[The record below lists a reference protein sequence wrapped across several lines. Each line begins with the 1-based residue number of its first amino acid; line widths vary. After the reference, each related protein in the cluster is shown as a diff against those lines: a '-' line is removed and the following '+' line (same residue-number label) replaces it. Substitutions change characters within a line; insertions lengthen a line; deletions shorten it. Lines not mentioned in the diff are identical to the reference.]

1 MPPRWNRLRNR
12 IAQQQ
17 AIGILDS
24 GLGGLSVLREIHALL
39 PAEDLLYIADS
50 AWCPYGRRSFEE
62 IRARTAELTDF
73 LIDHGAKAIVI
84 ACNSAT
90 IAAIESLR
98 ASYPL
103 PFVGMEPA
111 VKPAAQL
118 SRKGAIGVL
127 ATEASLAGERFHR
140 LVNDHSRGIRVI
152 TRPCPE
158 FVDLVEAGVLDG
170 PEAEGVVREVLVP
183 LLAEGVDVLVL
194 GCSHYPF
201 LRSLIEQTAG
211 PDVRVIDTGAPVANR
226 LKSLLSTDGMLRVN
240 PGQTGEIQIRTTG
253 DFELLQ
259 RLFPKLCPGIE
270 ATYSTLY

>member
-1 MPPRWNRLRNR
+1 MP
-12 IAQQQ
+12 
-17 AIGILDS
+17 G
-24 GLGGLSVLREIHALL
+24 
-39 PAEDLLYIADS
+39 EDLHYIADS

-62 IRARTAELTDF
+62 IRERTAHLTDF
-73 LIDHGAKAIVI
+73 LIEHGAKAVVV

-98 ASYPL
+98 ATYPL

-118 SRKGAIGVL
+118 SRAGAIGVL

-140 LVNDHSRGIRVI
+140 LVDDHSRGVRVI

-158 FVDLVEAGVLDG
+158 FVDLVEAGLLEG
-170 PEAEGVVREVLVP
+170 PEAQGVVREVLGP

-201 LRSLIEQTAG
+201 LRPLIERTAG
-211 PDVRVIDTGAPVANR
+211 PGVQVLDTGAPVANR
-226 LKSLLSTDGMLRVN
+226 LKNLLSADGLI
-240 PGQTGEIQIRTTG
+240 GEAGGGGEIRIRTTG
-253 DFELLQ
+253 ELALLQ
-259 RLFPKLCPGIE
+259 RLFPALCPGIAAE
-270 ATYSTLY
+270 LLEF